1 MARNVEKSQ
10 NVLNRLINA
19 KSAEA
24 RPGGSNKPAKRPFL
38 ASECDDLADADRW
51 RAQVVREIGSKVM
64 EIQNAGLG
72 EARLRDLNDE
82 INKLLRVKWH
92 WERQIVELGGPD
104 YSKAAPAAGG
114 AAPEAAAAAGISASS
129 SASARGAYRYF
140 GAAKLFPGVK
150 ELFEAPP
157 VRGGGGGGGAG
168 AGRGPAKR
176 PQLAPGSGGDYFG
189 FRDEDED
196 PELLKEEAAA
206 DAARDARLLAEWE
219 REHGGGGGEG
229 GSGAAARRGGAARR
243 DGSHSDGDDD
253 DDVGLG
259 GGQGRAHDA
268 TADLSLPDR
277 AELEAA
283 LVARKK
289 AALLAKYG

>member
-10 NVLNRLINA
+10 NVLNRLLNA
-19 KSAEA
+19 KNAEA
-24 RPGGSNKPAKRPFL
+24 RPGGKPARRPFL

-72 EARLRDLNDE
+72 ESRLRDLNDE
-82 INKLLRVKWH
+82 INKLLREKGH
-92 WERQIVELGGPD
+92 WERRIVELGGPD
-104 YSKAAPAAGG
+104 YSKTAPDAGG
-114 AAPEAAAAAGISASS
+114 AAGGVSASS
-129 SASARGAYRYF
+129 SASTRGAYRYF
-140 GAAKLFPGVK
+140 GAAKLLPGVK

-157 VRGGGGGGGAG
+157 VRGSGGGGRATT
-168 AGRGPAKR
+168 RR
-176 PQLAPGSGGDYFG
+176 PQLVPGTGGDYFG
-189 FRDEDED
+189 FRDEDEE
-196 PELLKEEAAA
+196 PGLLKEEAAA
-206 DAARDARLLAEWE
+206 DAARDVRLLAEWE
-219 REHGGGGGEG
+219 RAHGGAGGGERRGGGAAAAARGGGGSSSDDDGEG
-229 GSGAAARRGGAARR
+229 GA
-243 DGSHSDGDDD
+243 
-253 DDVGLG
+253 GLG
-259 GGQGRAHDA
+259 GRGRAHDA

>member
-10 NVLNRLINA
+10 NVLNRLLNA
-19 KSAEA
+19 KNAES
-24 RPGGSNKPAKRPFL
+24 RPGGTNRPAKRPFL
-38 ASECDDLADADRW
+38 ATECDDLTEADRW

-72 EARLRDLNDE
+72 EARLRDLNDD
-82 INKLLRVKWH
+82 INKLLREKGH
-92 WERQIVELGGPD
+92 WERRIVELGGPD

-114 AAPEAAAAAGISASS
+114 AEVGGMASS
-129 SASARGAYRYF
+129 SASAARGAYRYF
-140 GAAKLFPGVK
+140 GAAKLLPGVK

-157 VRGGGGGGGAG
+157 VRGGGTGARGGPVA
-168 AGRGPAKR
+168 RR
-176 PQLAPGSGGDYFG
+176 PQLVPGSGGDYFG

-196 PELLKEEAAA
+196 PQMLKEEAAA
-206 DAARDARLLAEWE
+206 DAARDARLMAEWE
-219 REHGGGGGEG
+219 KEHGGEG
-229 GSGAAARRGGAARR
+229 GAAATTTRRTEVER
-243 DGSHSDGDDD
+243 DGAENSSDDHDDD
-253 DDVGLG
+253 EQLGLG
-259 GGQGRAHDA
+259 GQRRAHDA

>member
-19 KSAEA
+19 KNAEA
-24 RPGGSNKPAKRPFL
+24 RPGGAAKRAKRPFL
-38 ASECDDLADADRW
+38 ASECDDLPDADRW

-82 INKLLRVKWH
+82 INKLLREKGH
-92 WERQIVELGGPD
+92 WERRIVELGGPD

-114 AAPEAAAAAGISASS
+114 DAPAGAASASA

-140 GAAKLFPGVK
+140 GAAKLLPGVK

-157 VRGGGGGGGAG
+157 TRGAG
-168 AGRGPAKR
+168 AAGAGARASR
-176 PQLAPGSGGDYFG
+176 PQLAPGTGGDYFG

-196 PELLKEEAAA
+196 PELLREEAAA
-206 DAARDARLLAEWE
+206 DAARDARLMAEWE
-219 REHGGGGGEG
+219 RAHGGGGGG
-229 GSGAAARRGGAARR
+229 GGAAAAARRRGAEERSDD
-243 DGSHSDGDDD
+243 DGGDDD
-253 DDVGLG
+253 DGGVGGLG
-259 GGQGRAHDA
+259 GRGGAHDA
-268 TADLSLPDR
+268 TAGISLPDR

>member
-1 MARNVEKSQ
+1 
-10 NVLNRLINA
+10 
-19 KSAEA
+19 
-24 RPGGSNKPAKRPFL
+24 
-38 ASECDDLADADRW
+38 
-51 RAQVVREIGSKVM
+51 M

-82 INKLLRVKWH
+82 INKLLREKGH
-92 WERQIVELGGPD
+92 WERRIVELGGPD

-114 AAPEAAAAAGISASS
+114 EAAAAASGAAVPASS
-129 SASARGAYRYF
+129 SASAARGAYRYF
-140 GAAKLFPGVK
+140 GAAKLLPGVK

-157 VRGGGGGGGAG
+157 VRGGAGGGGGAG
-168 AGRGPAKR
+168 GARAKR
-176 PQLAPGSGGDYFG
+176 PQLAPGTGADYFG

-196 PELLKEEAAA
+196 PELVKEEAAA

-219 REHGGGGGEG
+219 RAHGGGGGG
-229 GSGAAARRGGAARR
+229 GAAAAARRRGEGG
-243 DGSHSDGDDD
+243 SSDDD
-253 DDVGLG
+253 DDDDGDGKDG
-259 GGQGRAHDA
+259 GRGHDA
-268 TADLSLPDR
+268 TAGISLPDR

>member
-10 NVLNRLINA
+10 NVLNRLLNA
-19 KSAEA
+19 KAAEA
-24 RPGGSNKPAKRPFL
+24 RPGGTSGKPARRPFL
-38 ASECDDLADADRW
+38 ASECGDLAEADRW

-82 INKLLRVKWH
+82 INKLLREKGH
-92 WERQIVELGGPD
+92 WERRIVELGGPD
-104 YSKAAPAAGG
+104 YAKAAPEAGG
-114 AAPEAAAAAGISASS
+114 AAAGASASS
-129 SASARGAYRYF
+129 AASARGAYRYF
-140 GAAKLFPGVK
+140 GAAKLLPGVK

-157 VRGGGGGGGAG
+157 TAARGGGVRGGGG
-168 AGRGPAKR
+168 AGRR
-176 PQLAPGSGGDYFG
+176 PQLVPGSGGDYYG
-189 FRDEDED
+189 FRDEGED
-196 PELLKEEAAA
+196 PELLREEAAA
-206 DAARDARLLAEWE
+206 DAARDARLMAEWE
-219 REHGGGGGEG
+219 RAHGGGGSG
-229 GSGAAARRGGAARR
+229 GGRGGGGAGAAAATGGGG
-243 DGSHSDGDDD
+243 GSDDD
-253 DDVGLG
+253 DEGDG
-259 GGQGRAHDA
+259 AHDA

>member
-10 NVLNRLINA
+10 NVLNRLLNA
-19 KSAEA
+19 KAAEA
-24 RPGGSNKPAKRPFL
+24 KPGGSHKPAKRPFL
-38 ASECDDLADADRW
+38 ASECGDLAEADRW
-51 RAQVVREIGSKVM
+51 RAQIVREIGSKVM

-82 INKLLRVKWH
+82 INKLLREKGH
-92 WERQIVELGGPD
+92 WERRIVELGGPD
-104 YSKAAPAAGG
+104 YSKVAVAAGG
-114 AAPEAAAAAGISASS
+114 TDAIISASS

-140 GAAKLFPGVK
+140 GAAKLLPGVK

-157 VRGGGGGGGAG
+157 LRGGGGTASK
-168 AGRGPAKR
+168 KR
-176 PQLAPGSGGDYFG
+176 PQLVPGSGADYFG
-189 FRDEDED
+189 FRDEEED
-196 PELLKEEAAA
+196 PDLLKEEAAA
-206 DAARDARLLAEWE
+206 DAARDARLLREWE

-229 GSGAAARRGGAARR
+229 GSSGVAAAAARGGARNA
-243 DGSHSDGDDD
+243 SSDDD
-253 DDVGLG
+253 DDDDGE
-259 GGQGRAHDA
+259 RRTHDA

-289 AALLAKYG
+289 AALLARYG

>member
-19 KSAEA
+19 KNAEA
-24 RPGGSNKPAKRPFL
+24 RPGGTSKPAKRPFL
-38 ASECDDLADADRW
+38 ASACDDLADADRW

-82 INKLLRVKWH
+82 INKLLREKGH
-92 WERQIVELGGPD
+92 WERRIVELGGPD

-114 AAPEAAAAAGISASS
+114 EAAAGGVVSASS

-140 GAAKLFPGVK
+140 GAAKLLPGVK

-157 VRGGGGGGGAG
+157 VRGGGGAGGA
-168 AGRGPAKR
+168 RAKR
-176 PQLAPGSGGDYFG
+176 PQLLPGTGGDYFG

-196 PELLKEEAAA
+196 PELVKEESAA
-206 DAARDARLLAEWE
+206 DAARDARLLGEWE
-219 REHGGGGGEG
+219 RAHGGGGGDG
-229 GSGAAARRGGAARR
+229 GGGGGAAVVSRRRGGEEEE
-243 DGSHSDGDDD
+243 SSDGDDD
-253 DDVGLG
+253 EG
-259 GGQGRAHDA
+259 AHDA
-268 TADLSLPDR
+268 TAGISLPDR